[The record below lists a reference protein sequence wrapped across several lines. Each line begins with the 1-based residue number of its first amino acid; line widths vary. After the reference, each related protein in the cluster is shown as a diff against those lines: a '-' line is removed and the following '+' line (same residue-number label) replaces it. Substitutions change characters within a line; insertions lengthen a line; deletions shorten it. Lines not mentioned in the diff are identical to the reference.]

1 MSERS
6 LSDRARFAPA
16 RLLLE
21 ALSRLQGR
29 QARRAELLGAVLLAL
44 LAGARSANAQ
54 PAPGVDPV
62 QAPQPVAPNPYP
74 YGPPMESNG
83 VRAPD
88 PAAGKAA
95 PPPTPDATSDG
106 APRGTSYDAE
116 LDVSKERD
124 SGRGLTWFWLEASGG
139 FEAVGLHTFNVDE
152 TELTAGFVDT
162 SDNGGV
168 IGAGIGARF
177 YIFTIGARGRLG
189 FFEAWQIGRV
199 GGELGLRFP
208 LGVFEPHLELGGGY
222 AALGNF
228 DSVVAEKIAIQ
239 GGYARASAGLDIYP
253 VGQFSLGAVAS
264 FDFMGLTRPG
274 VSLADLAAL
283 QSSNAITGAQSKVLE
298 ASGSGYGSTF
308 SIQGMIGLHL

>member
-1 MSERS
+1 MIE
-6 LSDRARFAPA
+6 LSCVWRGAAVVALAVPSFAA
-16 RLLLE
+16 
-21 ALSRLQGR
+21 
-29 QARRAELLGAVLLAL
+29 
-44 LAGARSANAQ
+44 AQ
-54 PAPGVDPV
+54 PAPTVDPA
-62 QAPQPVAPNPYP
+62 QAQPVAPNPYP
-74 YGPPMESNG
+74 YGPPMESGG

-88 PAAGKAA
+88 PAAGKSA
-95 PPPTPDATSDG
+95 PPPA
-106 APRGTSYDAE
+106 AGTTTQPSSYDAE
-116 LDVSKERD
+116 LDASKDHD

-168 IGAGIGARF
+168 IGAGLGARF

-189 FFEAWQIGRV
+189 FFKAWQIGRI
-199 GGELGLRFP
+199 GGELGLRLP
-208 LGVFEPHLELGGGY
+208 LGVFEPHLEVGGGY

-228 DSVVAEKIAIQ
+228 DGVVAEKISIQ
-239 GGYARASAGLDIYP
+239 GGYARASAGLDLYP

-283 QSSNAITGAQSKVLE
+283 QSSNAITDAQSKVLE

-308 SIQGMIGLHL
+308 SIQGVIGLHL

>member
-1 MSERS
+1 MSRLS
-6 LSDRARFAPA
+6 LSVRARGASSRA
-16 RLLLE
+16 
-21 ALSRLQGR
+21 ALGSRS
-29 QARRAELLGAVLLAL
+29 AA
-44 LAGARSANAQ
+44 LAGAAVVSLVVQVAAPATAQ
-54 PAPGVDPV
+54 PAPGVDPA

-95 PPPTPDATSDG
+95 PPPAVDPTGDSAS
-106 APRGTSYDAE
+106 RGTSYDAE
-116 LDVSKERD
+116 LDASKDRD

-139 FEAVGLHTFNVDE
+139 FEAVGLRTFNVDE
-152 TELTAGFVDT
+152 TSLTAGFVST
-162 SDNGGV
+162 SDSGGV
-168 IGAGIGARF
+168 VGAGIGARF

-189 FFEAWQIGRV
+189 FFEAWQLGRV

-208 LGVFEPHLELGGGY
+208 LGVLEPHLEVGGGY

-228 DSVVAEKIAIQ
+228 DGVVAEKIAIE
-239 GGYARASAGLDIYP
+239 GGYARASAGLDVYP
-253 VGQFSLGAVAS
+253 VGQFSIGAVAS
-264 FDFMGLTRPG
+264 FDFLALTRPG

-283 QSSNAITGAQSKVLE
+283 QSSNAITDAQSKILE